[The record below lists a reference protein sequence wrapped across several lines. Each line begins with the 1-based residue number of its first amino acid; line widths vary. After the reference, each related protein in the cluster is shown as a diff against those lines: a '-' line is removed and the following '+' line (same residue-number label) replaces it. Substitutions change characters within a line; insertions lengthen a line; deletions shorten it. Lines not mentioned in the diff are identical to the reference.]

1 MSRQEEINKF
11 VTSRIYEI
19 LEYQRGVY
27 DITVE
32 SDPGNKNTITDKYN
46 PVYRATITSNGCS
59 MDIEI
64 KSRPIAFRV
73 NNLSYKEY
81 NMIFM
86 SLWKAYWDD
95 AVINCEDLLIEEFD
109 TLVV

>member
-1 MSRQEEINKF
+1 MSRQEEISKF
-11 VTSRIYEI
+11 VTGMIYEI
-19 LEYQRGVY
+19 LEDKRGVY
-27 DITVE
+27 DITVVSNPE
-32 SDPGNKNTITDKYN
+32 NKNTVTDNHN

-64 KSRPIAFRV
+64 SSRPIALRV

-95 AVINCEDLLIEEFD
+95 AVTNCEDLLVEEFD

>member
-1 MSRQEEINKF
+1 MSIQEEISKF
-11 VTSRIYEI
+11 VTGMIYEI
-19 LEYQRGVY
+19 LEDKRGVY
-27 DITVE
+27 DITVVSNPE
-32 SDPGNKNTITDKYN
+32 NKNTVTDKHN

-64 KSRPIAFRV
+64 SSRPIALRV

-95 AVINCEDLLIEEFD
+95 AVTNCEDLLVEEFD

>member
-1 MSRQEEINKF
+1 MSRQEEISKF
-11 VTSRIYEI
+11 VTGMIYEI
-19 LEYQRGVY
+19 LEDKRGVY
-27 DITVE
+27 DITVVSNPE
-32 SDPGNKNTITDKYN
+32 NKNTVTDKHN

-64 KSRPIAFRV
+64 SSRPIALRV

-95 AVINCEDLLIEEFD
+95 AVTNCEDLLVEEFD

>member
-1 MSRQEEINKF
+1 MSRQEEISKF
-11 VTSRIYEI
+11 VTGMIYEI
-19 LEYQRGVY
+19 LEDKRGVY
-27 DITVE
+27 DITVVSNPE
-32 SDPGNKNTITDKYN
+32 NKNTVTDKHN

-59 MDIEI
+59 MDIKI
-64 KSRPIAFRV
+64 SSRPIALRV

-95 AVINCEDLLIEEFD
+95 AVTNCEDLLVEEFD

>member
-1 MSRQEEINKF
+1 MSRKEEISKF
-11 VTSRIYEI
+11 VTGRIYEI
-19 LEYQRGVY
+19 LKYHRGVY
-27 DITVE
+27 DITVVSNPE
-32 SDPGNKNTITDKYN
+32 NKNTVTDEHN

-64 KSRPIAFRV
+64 SSRPIAFQV
-73 NNLSYKEY
+73 NRLSRKDYS
-81 NMIFM
+81 MIFM

-95 AVINCEDLLIEEFD
+95 TVTHCEDLLAEEFD

>member
-1 MSRQEEINKF
+1 MSRQEEISKF
-11 VTSRIYEI
+11 ITDMIYEI
-19 LEYQRGVY
+19 LEDKRGVY
-27 DITVE
+27 DITVVSNPE
-32 SDPGNKNTITDKYN
+32 NRNTVTDKNN

-64 KSRPIAFRV
+64 SSRPIAFRV

>member
-1 MSRQEEINKF
+1 
-11 VTSRIYEI
+11 
-19 LEYQRGVY
+19 
-27 DITVE
+27 
-32 SDPGNKNTITDKYN
+32 
-46 PVYRATITSNGCS
+46 

-64 KSRPIAFRV
+64 SSRPIAFRV
-73 NNLSYKEY
+73 NNLSHKEY

-95 AVINCEDLLIEEFD
+95 AVTNCEDLLVEEFD